1 MIRTGLKNPDS
12 AVGIFAPDADAY
24 RAFRRLFLPIILDYH
39 KLVRFEAQP
48 EKFWGNPKEIGEF
61 EGNNILSTRI
71 RIARSIKGK
80 VAKKTKFLKIN
91 QNFNCKYNDPGCI
104 LIFSFF
110 SGFPF
115 NNKMAEKDL
124 TSLESKVSKVLRE
137 QFSGEYL
144 NLAEISPEDKQKL
157 KEQHFLFEDC
167 DRYTTRRDEG

>member
-1 MIRTGLKNPDS
+1 MIQDAFLDS
-12 AVGIFAPDADAY
+12 V
-24 RAFRRLFLPIILDYH
+24 
-39 KLVRFEAQP
+39 
-48 EKFWGNPKEIGEF
+48 
-61 EGNNILSTRI
+61 
-71 RIARSIKGK
+71 
-80 VAKKTKFLKIN
+80 
-91 QNFNCKYNDPGCI
+91 
-104 LIFSFF
+104 FF